1 MIKKLSNKFKDDQD
15 TGFSAKANIQG
26 GRLLNSNGSFNVIR
40 KGLPFVSRLNFFHE
54 LIMMK
59 WSKFIFVVLAFYTAM
74 NLLFGSLY
82 YFVGV
87 EHLNGTA
94 GNSELDKFL
103 ESFFFSTQ
111 TFATVG
117 YGRINPTGILTNI
130 IASLEALMGV
140 MSLAVDTSLLYSRF
154 SRAQAKMLYSKNM
167 IVAPY
172 QGISALM
179 FRIANAGKDQLI
191 ECELQL
197 MVSFVINENGN
208 ANRKFL
214 PLKLERSKVA
224 SMAMSWTV
232 VHPLNEES
240 PLMNFTQEDLA
251 DADAEFILMFKAYDD
266 TYSQVIHTRS
276 SYKYHEIIWGA
287 KFLPMFHA
295 SENGSAT
302 VFEFDKINLFEQ
314 AELPLRLQKA
324 SSE

>member
-1 MIKKLSNKFKDDQD
+1 MKKLAAKFKDDQD
-15 TGFSAKANIQG
+15 TGFSAKASTQG
-26 GRLLNSNGSFNVIR
+26 GRLLNTDGSFNVIR

-59 WSKFIFVVLAFYTAM
+59 WPKFILIVLAFYTAM
-74 NLLFGSLY
+74 NVFFGCLY
-82 YFVGV
+82 YLVGV
-87 EHLNGTA
+87 EYLNGTA

-117 YGRINPTGILTNI
+117 YGRINPTGIITNI

-140 MSLAVDTSLLYSRF
+140 MSLAVVTSLLYSRF
-154 SRAQAKMLYSKNM
+154 SRAQAKMLYSKNV

-172 QGISALM
+172 QNSSAIM

-191 ECELQL
+191 ECEIQF
-197 MVSFVINENGN
+197 MVSFVVAENGN
-208 ANRKFL
+208 SNRKFI

-224 SMAMSWTV
+224 SMVSSWTI
-232 VHPLNEES
+232 VHPLDDES
-240 PLMNFTQEDLA
+240 PIVNFTPEDFK
-251 DADAEFILMFKAYDD
+251 DVDAEFIFMFKAYDD
-266 TYSQVIHTRS
+266 TYSQTVHSRS
-276 SYKYHEIIWGA
+276 SYKYHELIWGA
-287 KFLPMFHA
+287 KFLPMFHP
-295 SENGSAT
+295 SEDGNTT
-302 VFEFDKINLFEQ
+302 VIEFDKINTYEK